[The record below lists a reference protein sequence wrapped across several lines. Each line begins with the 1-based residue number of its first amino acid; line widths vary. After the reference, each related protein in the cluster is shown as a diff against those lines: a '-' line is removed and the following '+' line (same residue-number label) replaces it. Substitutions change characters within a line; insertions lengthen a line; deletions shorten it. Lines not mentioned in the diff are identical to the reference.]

1 MTKEPRTMKRP
12 YQITSVLFILLSLF
26 IIREA
31 VELKYYTSLGPGPG
45 FFPMWLAGIFGTL
58 SAFMFYHAT
67 WGKSDPMSADFFAK
81 KSGYLRNAAILLALL
96 FMIFTLEVIGF
107 RLSMLAFLGF
117 LLFALGRANI
127 IATIL
132 VALAGSWGVFHVFVE
147 WLKVPLP
154 TGIFGF

>member
-1 MTKEPRTMKRP
+1 MTKEPPTMKRP
-12 YQITSVLFILLSLF
+12 YQITSVVFILVSLF

-31 VELKYYTSLGPGPG
+31 IDLRYYTSLGPGPG

-67 WGKSDPMSADFFAK
+67 WGKSDPRPADFFVK
-81 KSGYLRNAAILLALL
+81 RIGYLRNGAILLSLIFVIFALEEL
-96 FMIFTLEVIGF
+96 GF
-107 RLSMLAFLGF
+107 RISMLVFLGF

-132 VALAGSWGVFHVFVE
+132 VAIAGSWGVFHVFNE

-154 TGIFGF
+154 IGMFGF